1 MVKGMEA
8 WVGLAELFGFDV
20 AIKVMMDIGAKYT
33 NPIEFLRSISSLS
46 ISRLRAYRIQ
56 RIKNANPAERLRD
69 DRASIK

>member
-8 WVGLAELFGFDV
+8 RVGLAEFFGFDV
-20 AIKVMMDIGAKYT
+20 AIKVLMDIGAKYT

-56 RIKNANPAERLRD
+56 RIKNANPIERLRD
-69 DRASIK
+69 NRASIK